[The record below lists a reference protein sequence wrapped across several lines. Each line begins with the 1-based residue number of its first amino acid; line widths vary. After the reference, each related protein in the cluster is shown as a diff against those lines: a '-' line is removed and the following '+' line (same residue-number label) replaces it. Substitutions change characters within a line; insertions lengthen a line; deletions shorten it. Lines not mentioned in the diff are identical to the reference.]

1 MNRNSLDNITPVVL
15 TYNEEPNIARAL
27 DSLRWAQ
34 KVVVLDSGSTDATE
48 SIARAYPNVVWY
60 TRVFDNFMSQW
71 NYALGLLDGGTEYVL
86 GLDADMETTGPL
98 LDEISR
104 AFLSQSFAGGMIP
117 FDYRYYGRSLA
128 GSLCASQLRL
138 FRREQVT
145 VTQLNHGHKFSVLG
159 KIYHFNNQLVHDDRK
174 PIDRWLKSQLQY
186 QLQNE
191 QELATGAGGR
201 LRDRLRNAGVM
212 PPLMGLLAY
221 IKAGGPFKGA
231 AAARYAYERMT
242 TEGILALRLLDS
254 RLRESARTAETKRS
268 TK

>member
-15 TYNEEPNIARAL
+15 TYNEEPNIARTLA
-27 DSLRWAQ
+27 SLRWAQ
-34 KVVVLDSGSTDATE
+34 KVVVLDSGSTDSTE
-48 SIARAYPNVVWY
+48 TIARAYPNVVWY
-60 TRVFDNFMSQW
+60 TRGFDSFLSQW
-71 NYALGLLDGGTEYVL
+71 NHALTLLDGGTEYVL

-104 AFLSQSFAGGMIP
+104 VFLSQSFAGGMIP

-145 VTQLNHGHKFSVLG
+145 VTQLNHGHKFSVPG
-159 KIYHFNNQLVHDDRK
+159 QIYHFNSRLVHDDRK

-191 QELATGAGGR
+191 QELANGGGR

-242 TEGILALRLLDS
+242 TESILALRLMDNRLKESSDS
-254 RLRESARTAETKRS
+254 AETDA
-268 TK
+268 